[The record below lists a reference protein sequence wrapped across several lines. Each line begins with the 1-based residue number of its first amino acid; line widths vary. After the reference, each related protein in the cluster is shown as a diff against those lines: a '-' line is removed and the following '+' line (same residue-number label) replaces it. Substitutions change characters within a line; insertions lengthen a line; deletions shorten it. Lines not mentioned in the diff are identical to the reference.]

1 MKKGIMSYILKIC
14 PTRFVLILAGIKE
27 RKMEGAYKF
36 AMLILNVVSAA
47 LCVIAIAGIISGPPI
62 ETKATVTINQTVVDL
77 FFGKTDGNGKTDG
90 ENNSTDGASVTPV
103 SETEVG
109 AGDNAGSGAPDGT
122 GGGSGGT
129 SSDADDGKA
138 MIRAIFEE
146 MAKEK
151 VKLSFKFCLSND
163 VFFKAFFAKDN
174 SPVDKLLNG
183 IVDSIMNDEMKEE
196 INKVKASITKGTTKT
211 LVYTEF
217 DNLRKNNPGFDEI
230 FEGKDSKQV
239 LAEAGVT
246 DEYVDEKVN
255 EVHNA
260 LTTDKTVSEAA
271 TKVTDTVK
279 DIFKKLEESEYGQK
293 NPEVFA
299 AIDTQWGGLEDNVT
313 QMLVYLVILGEGE
326 ENVEGFDSSKVTD
339 EMIEARKNDVININN
354 AVDKIIINMLSG
366 ALNSGNNGNGN
377 GNGDGNNG
385 NGDGNENKTGN
396 ENQNGGSAEEK
407 PFFVGDYSFT
417 VAALGTVYPRL
428 PKISDTAEAGA
439 ENSENSEKSEDAESV
454 ESGNGDNGGE
464 STSESGSGSA
474 GDGETA
480 EDAYEQIRTLLKNK
494 INEVI
499 TEQYKGYMLTAMKVV
514 GGLIVFFAAVW
525 AYLILKLIVNSL
537 TGRMKTKMKLAYMFG
552 WMPGLNLVVIPTVMF
567 RIFTT
572 SNFITQKL
580 FTDLSVIES
589 IGNTLNL
596 SFASG
601 GVFGFYAGVGL
612 IAVAIVRFI
621 LKGALSGGSED

>member
-27 RKMEGAYKF
+27 RKMKGAYKF

-47 LCVIAIAGIISGPPI
+47 LCVIAIAGIISGPLI

-77 FFGKTDGNGKTDG
+77 IFGKDDGNGKTDG
-90 ENNSTDGASVTPV
+90 ENNSTDGATVTPV

-122 GGGSGGT
+122 GGGSGDT

-151 VKLSFKFCLSND
+151 VKLSFSFCLSND

-271 TKVTDTVK
+271 TKVTDAVK

-313 QMLVYLVILGEGE
+313 QMLVYFVILGEGE
-326 ENVEGFDSSKVTD
+326 ENMEGFDSSKVTD
-339 EMIEARKNDVININN
+339 EMIEARKNDVININD

-377 GNGDGNNG
+377 GDGNNG
-385 NGDGNENKTGN
+385 DGDGNENKTGN

-407 PFFVGDYSFT
+407 SFFVGDYSFT

-439 ENSENSEKSEDAESV
+439 ENSENSENGENSENAESV
-454 ESGNGDNGGE
+454 ESGGDNGGE
-464 STSESGSGSA
+464 STAESGSGSA

-499 TEQYKGYMLTAMKVV
+499 TE
-514 GGLIVFFAAVW
+514 
-525 AYLILKLIVNSL
+525 
-537 TGRMKTKMKLAYMFG
+537 
-552 WMPGLNLVVIPTVMF
+552 
-567 RIFTT
+567 
-572 SNFITQKL
+572 
-580 FTDLSVIES
+580 
-589 IGNTLNL
+589 
-596 SFASG
+596 
-601 GVFGFYAGVGL
+601 
-612 IAVAIVRFI
+612 
-621 LKGALSGGSED
+621 

>member
-27 RKMEGAYKF
+27 RKMKGAYKF

-47 LCVIAIAGIISGPPI
+47 LCVIAIAGIISGPLI

-77 FFGKTDGNGKTDG
+77 IFGKDDGNGKTDG
-90 ENNSTDGASVTPV
+90 ENNSTDGATVTPV
-103 SETEVG
+103 SKTEVG

-122 GGGSGGT
+122 DGGSGDT

-326 ENVEGFDSSKVTD
+326 ENMEGFDSSKVTD
-339 EMIEARKNDVININN
+339 EMIEARKNDVININD

-377 GNGDGNNG
+377 GDG

-407 PFFVGDYSFT
+407 SFFVGDYSFT

-439 ENSENSEKSEDAESV
+439 ENSENSENAESV
-454 ESGNGDNGGE
+454 ESGNDDSGGE
-464 STSESGSGSA
+464 STTESGSGSA

-596 SFASG
+596 SFVSG

>member
-1 MKKGIMSYILKIC
+1 MK
-14 PTRFVLILAGIKE
+14 
-27 RKMEGAYKF
+27 GAYKF

-47 LCVIAIAGIISGPPI
+47 LCVIAIAGIISGPLI

-77 FFGKTDGNGKTDG
+77 FFGKDDGNGKTDG
-90 ENNSTDGASVTPV
+90 ENNSTDG
-103 SETEVG
+103 
-109 AGDNAGSGAPDGT
+109 T
-122 GGGSGGT
+122 GGGSGDA

-174 SPVDKLLNG
+174 SPVDELLNG

-217 DNLRKNNPGFDEI
+217 DNLRKNNPEFDEI

-326 ENVEGFDSSKVTD
+326 ENMEGFDSSKVTD
-339 EMIEARKNDVININN
+339 EMIEARKNDVININD

-377 GNGDGNNG
+377 GDGNNG
-385 NGDGNENKTGN
+385 NGDGNGNKTGN

-407 PFFVGDYSFT
+407 SFFVGDYSFT
-417 VAALGTVYPRL
+417 VAALGTIYPRL

-439 ENSENSEKSEDAESV
+439 ENSENSENAESV
-454 ESGNGDNGGE
+454 ESGGDNGGE
-464 STSESGSGSA
+464 STTESGSGSA

-621 LKGALSGGSED
+621 LKGALSGGNED

>member
-1 MKKGIMSYILKIC
+1 MK
-14 PTRFVLILAGIKE
+14 
-27 RKMEGAYKF
+27 GAYKF

-47 LCVIAIAGIISGPPI
+47 LCVIAIAGIISGPLI

-77 FFGKTDGNGKTDG
+77 IFGKDDGNGKTDG
-90 ENNSTDGASVTPV
+90 ENNPTDGATVTPV
-103 SETEVG
+103 SKTEVG

-122 GGGSGGT
+122 GGGSGDA

-196 INKVKASITKGTTKT
+196 INKVKASITKETTKT

-299 AIDTQWGGLEDNVT
+299 AIDSQWGGLEDNVT

-326 ENVEGFDSSKVTD
+326 ENMEGFDSSKVTD
-339 EMIEARKNDVININN
+339 EMIEAKKNDVININD

-407 PFFVGDYSFT
+407 TFFVGDYSFT
-417 VAALGTVYPRL
+417 VAAAGTAYQRL
-428 PKISDTAEAGA
+428 LKISDTAEAGA
-439 ENSENSEKSEDAESV
+439 ENSENAESI
-454 ESGNGDNGGE
+454 ESSGE

-474 GDGETA
+474 GDGETT

-499 TEQYKGYMLTAMKVV
+499 TEQYKGYMLTVMKVV

-552 WMPGLNLVVIPTVMF
+552 WMPGLNLMVIPTVMF

>member
-1 MKKGIMSYILKIC
+1 MNKGIINYKIC
-14 PTRFVLILAGIKE
+14 PTRFVLFLAGIKE
-27 RKMEGAYKF
+27 RKMKGAYKF

-47 LCVIAIAGIISGPPI
+47 LCVIAIAGIISGPLI
-62 ETKATVTINQTVVDL
+62 ETKATVTINQAVVDL
-77 FFGKTDGNGKTDG
+77 VFGKDDGNDKTDG
-90 ENNSTDGASVTPV
+90 ENNPTDEKASVSTL
-103 SETEVG
+103 SETEDG
-109 AGDNAGSGAPDGT
+109 AGDNAGDGT
-122 GGGSGGT
+122 TDGSGEGTGDGSGGSGET
-129 SSDADDGKA
+129 SDDGKA

-146 MAKEK
+146 MAKEN
-151 VKLSFKFCLSND
+151 VKLSFKFRLTND
-163 VFFKAFFAKDN
+163 VFFNAFSAKDN
-174 SPVDKLLNG
+174 APVDELLNG

-196 INKVKASITKGTTKT
+196 IDKVKASITKGTTKT

-217 DNLRKNNPGFDEI
+217 DNLRKNNPEFDDI

-239 LAEAGVT
+239 LEEAGVT
-246 DEYVDEKVN
+246 DEFVDEKVN
-255 EVHNA
+255 EVHDA

-271 TKVTDTVK
+271 TKVTDAVK

-299 AIDTQWGGLEDNVT
+299 GIDTQWDDLEDNVT
-313 QMLVYLVILGEGE
+313 QMLVYLVILGDGDEDLKD
-326 ENVEGFDSSKVTD
+326 FDSSKVTD
-339 EMIEARKNDVININN
+339 EMIEAKKNEVININD
-354 AVDKIIINMLSG
+354 AVDKIIMNLLSG
-366 ALNSGNNGNGN
+366 ALNSDNNGNGN
-377 GNGDGNNG
+377 Q
-385 NGDGNENKTGN
+385 N
-396 ENQNGGSAEEK
+396 ENQNGNDNGNDPNSGFAK
-407 PFFVGDYSFT
+407 DNPFFVGNVGGYAFSA
-417 VAALGTVYPRL
+417 VGNLGLIKV
-428 PKISDTAEAGA
+428 SDKAEAGT
-439 ENSENSEKSEDAESV
+439 ENSKNGENNGNGESV
-454 ESGNGDNGGE
+454 ENGGE
-464 STSESGSGSA
+464 STSESGSGTTGE

-480 EDAYEQIRTLLKNK
+480 EDTYEQIRTLLKNK

-499 TEQYKGYMLTAMKVV
+499 TDQYKGYMLTAMKVV

-537 TGRMKTKMKLAYMFG
+537 TGRMKTKMRLAYVFG

>member
-1 MKKGIMSYILKIC
+1 MK
-14 PTRFVLILAGIKE
+14 
-27 RKMEGAYKF
+27 GAYKF

-47 LCVIAIAGIISGPPI
+47 LCVIAIAGIISGPLI

-77 FFGKTDGNGKTDG
+77 FFGKDDGNGKTDGKGKTDG
-90 ENNSTDGASVTPV
+90 ENNSTDGATVTPV

-122 GGGSGGT
+122 GGGSGDA

-313 QMLVYLVILGEGE
+313 QTLVYLVILGEGE
-326 ENVEGFDSSKVTD
+326 ENMEGFDSSKVTD
-339 EMIEARKNDVININN
+339 EMIEARKNDVININD

-366 ALNSGNNGNGN
+366 ALNSGNNGNG
-377 GNGDGNNG
+377 
-385 NGDGNENKTGN
+385 DGNENKTGN
-396 ENQNGGSAEEK
+396 ENQNGGFAEEK
-407 PFFVGDYSFT
+407 TFFVGDYSFI
-417 VAALGTVYPRL
+417 VAAVGTVYPRL

-439 ENSENSEKSEDAESV
+439 ENSENSENGESV
-454 ESGNGDNGGE
+454 ESGGDNGGE

-537 TGRMKTKMKLAYMFG
+537 TGRMKTKMKLAYIFG

-572 SNFITQKL
+572 SNFITRKL

>member
-1 MKKGIMSYILKIC
+1 MSDTIRDIC
-14 PTRFVLILAGIKE
+14 QPRIKLAVRPRFVLILAGIKE
-27 RKMEGAYKF
+27 RKMKGAYKF

-47 LCVIAIAGIISGPPI
+47 LCVIAIAGIISGPLI

-77 FFGKTDGNGKTDG
+77 IFGKDDGNGKTDG
-90 ENNSTDGASVTPV
+90 ENNSTDG
-103 SETEVG
+103 
-109 AGDNAGSGAPDGT
+109 T
-122 GGGSGGT
+122 GGGSGDT

-151 VKLSFKFCLSND
+151 VKLSFKFSLSND

-271 TKVTDTVK
+271 TKVTDTEK
-279 DIFKKLEESEYGQK
+279 IYAKLEESEYGQK

-313 QMLVYLVILGEGE
+313 QMLVYLVILGEGD
-326 ENVEGFDSSKVTD
+326 ENMEGFDSSKVTD
-339 EMIEARKNDVININN
+339 EMIEARKNDVININD

-366 ALNSGNNGNGN
+366 ALNSGNNGNGD

-385 NGDGNENKTGN
+385 DGDGNENKTGN

-407 PFFVGDYSFT
+407 SFFVGDYSFT

-428 PKISDTAEAGA
+428 LKISDTAEAGA
-439 ENSENSEKSEDAESV
+439 ENSENSENSESV
-454 ESGNGDNGGE
+454 ESGGDNGGE

>member
-1 MKKGIMSYILKIC
+1 MK
-14 PTRFVLILAGIKE
+14 
-27 RKMEGAYKF
+27 GAYKF

-47 LCVIAIAGIISGPPI
+47 LCVIAIAGIISGPLI

-77 FFGKTDGNGKTDG
+77 IFGKDDGNDKTDGANNPTD
-90 ENNSTDGASVTPV
+90 EKASISTL
-103 SETEVG
+103 SETEDG
-109 AGDNAGSGAPDGT
+109 AGDDAGSGAPDGT
-122 GGGSGGT
+122 GGGSGDA

-174 SPVDKLLNG
+174 SPADELLNG

-217 DNLRKNNPGFDEI
+217 DNLRKNNPEFDEI

-326 ENVEGFDSSKVTD
+326 ENMEGFDSSKVTD
-339 EMIEARKNDVININN
+339 EMIEARKNDVININD

-366 ALNSGNNGNGN
+366 ALNS
-377 GNGDGNNG
+377 GNNG

-407 PFFVGDYSFT
+407 SFFVGDYSFT
-417 VAALGTVYPRL
+417 VAAAGTVYPRL

-439 ENSENSEKSEDAESV
+439 ENSENNENTESV
-454 ESGNGDNGGE
+454 ESGGE

-499 TEQYKGYMLTAMKVV
+499 TEQYKGYMLTVMKVV

-621 LKGALSGGSED
+621 LKGALSGGNED

>member
-1 MKKGIMSYILKIC
+1 MK
-14 PTRFVLILAGIKE
+14 
-27 RKMEGAYKF
+27 GAYKF

-47 LCVIAIAGIISGPPI
+47 LCVIAIAGIISGPLI

-77 FFGKTDGNGKTDG
+77 IFGKDDGNGKTDG
-90 ENNSTDGASVTPV
+90 ENNSTDGATVTPV

-109 AGDNAGSGAPDGT
+109 AGDNAGSGATDGT
-122 GGGSGGT
+122 GGGSGDT

-196 INKVKASITKGTTKT
+196 INKVKASITKETTKT

-271 TKVTDTVK
+271 TKVTDAVK

-326 ENVEGFDSSKVTD
+326 ENMEGFDSSKVTD
-339 EMIEARKNDVININN
+339 EMIEAKKNDVININD

-366 ALNSGNNGNGN
+366 ALNSGNN
-377 GNGDGNNG
+377 GNNG

-396 ENQNGGSAEEK
+396 ENQNGGSAKEK
-407 PFFVGDYSFT
+407 SFFVGDYSFS

-439 ENSENSEKSEDAESV
+439 ENSENNENTESV
-454 ESGNGDNGGE
+454 ESGGE

-499 TEQYKGYMLTAMKVV
+499 TEQYKGYMLTVMKVV

-621 LKGALSGGSED
+621 LKGALSGGNED

>member
-1 MKKGIMSYILKIC
+1 MNKGIINYKIC
-14 PTRFVLILAGIKE
+14 PTRFVLFLAGIKE
-27 RKMEGAYKF
+27 RKMKGAYKF

-47 LCVIAIAGIISGPPI
+47 LCIIAIAGIISGPLI
-62 ETKATVTINQTVVDL
+62 ETKATVTINQAVVDL
-77 FFGKTDGNGKTDG
+77 VFGKDDGNDKTDG
-90 ENNSTDGASVTPV
+90 ENNPTDEKTSVSTL
-103 SETEVG
+103 SETEDG
-109 AGDNAGSGAPDGT
+109 AGVDAGDGTTDGSGGGT
-122 GGGSGGT
+122 GGGSDGSGE
-129 SSDADDGKA
+129 SSDDGKA

-146 MAKEK
+146 MAKEN
-151 VKLSFKFCLSND
+151 VKLSFKFRLTND
-163 VFFKAFFAKDN
+163 VFFNAFSAKDN
-174 SPVDKLLNG
+174 SPVDELLNG

-196 INKVKASITKGTTKT
+196 IDKVKASIAKGTTKT

-217 DNLRKNNPGFDEI
+217 DNLRKNNPEFDDI
-230 FEGKDSKQV
+230 FGGKDSKQV
-239 LAEAGVT
+239 LEEAGVT
-246 DEYVDEKVN
+246 DEFVDEKVN
-255 EVHNA
+255 DVHDA

-271 TKVTDTVK
+271 AKVTDAVK

-299 AIDTQWGGLEDNVT
+299 GIDTQWGDLEDNVAK
-313 QMLVYLVILGEGE
+313 MLVYLVILGDGDEDLK
-326 ENVEGFDSSKVTD
+326 NFDSSEVTD
-339 EMIEARKNDVININN
+339 EMIEAKKNDVININD
-354 AVDKIIINMLSG
+354 AVDKIIINLLSD
-366 ALNSGNNGNGN
+366 ALNSENNDNGNGN
-377 GNGDGNNG
+377 SDG
-385 NGDGNENKTGN
+385 
-396 ENQNGGSAEEK
+396 NQNGDDNPSSGFAK
-407 PFFVGDYSFT
+407 GNPFLFGGYAFSTTRYSGLIK
-417 VAALGTVYPRL
+417 V
-428 PKISDTAEAGA
+428 SDKAEAGT
-439 ENSENSEKSEDAESV
+439 ENGENGENAESI
-454 ESGNGDNGGE
+454 ENGGE
-464 STSESGSGSA
+464 STSESGSGTA
-474 GDGETA
+474 GEGDGETA

-499 TEQYKGYMLTAMKVV
+499 TDQYKGYMLTAMKVV

-525 AYLILKLIVNSL
+525 AYLILKLVVNSL
-537 TGRMKTKMKLAYMFG
+537 TGRMKTKMRLAYVFG

-621 LKGALSGGSED
+621 VKGALAGGEED

>member
-1 MKKGIMSYILKIC
+1 MK
-14 PTRFVLILAGIKE
+14 
-27 RKMEGAYKF
+27 GAYKF

-47 LCVIAIAGIISGPPI
+47 LCVIAIAGIISGPLI

-77 FFGKTDGNGKTDG
+77 IFGKDDGNGKTDG
-90 ENNSTDGASVTPV
+90 ENNSTDGATVTPV

-122 GGGSGGT
+122 GGGSGDA

-255 EVHNA
+255 EVHNV

-326 ENVEGFDSSKVTD
+326 ENMEGFDSSKVTD
-339 EMIEARKNDVININN
+339 EMIEARKNDVININD

-377 GNGDGNNG
+377 DNGD
-385 NGDGNENKTGN
+385 GDGNENKTGN
-396 ENQNGGSAEEK
+396 ENQNGGFAEEK
-407 PFFVGDYSFT
+407 SFFVGDNSFS
-417 VAALGTVYPRL
+417 VAALGTVYPWL

-439 ENSENSEKSEDAESV
+439 ENSENSESV
-454 ESGNGDNGGE
+454 ESGGE

-474 GDGETA
+474 GDGETS

-596 SFASG
+596 SFASS

>member
-1 MKKGIMSYILKIC
+1 MK
-14 PTRFVLILAGIKE
+14 
-27 RKMEGAYKF
+27 GAYKF

-47 LCVIAIAGIISGPPI
+47 LCVIAIAGIISGPLI
-62 ETKATVTINQTVVDL
+62 ETKATVTINQAVVDL
-77 FFGKTDGNGKTDG
+77 ILGKDDGNDKTDGANNPTD
-90 ENNSTDGASVTPV
+90 EKASISTL
-103 SETEVG
+103 SETEDG
-109 AGDNAGSGAPDGT
+109 AGGDAGDGTTDGSGEGTGDNAG
-122 GGGSGGT
+122 GSGEN
-129 SSDADDGKA
+129 SDDGKA

-146 MAKEK
+146 MAKEN
-151 VKLSFKFCLSND
+151 VELSFKFRLTND
-163 VFFKAFFAKDN
+163 VFFNAFSAKDN
-174 SPVDKLLNG
+174 APVDELLNG

-196 INKVKASITKGTTKT
+196 IDKVKASITKGTTKT

-217 DNLRKNNPGFDEI
+217 DNLRKNNPEFDDI
-230 FEGKDSKQV
+230 FECKDSKQV
-239 LAEAGVT
+239 LEEAGVT
-246 DEYVDEKVN
+246 DEFVDEKVN
-255 EVHNA
+255 EVHDA

-271 TKVTDTVK
+271 TKVTDAVK

-299 AIDTQWGGLEDNVT
+299 GIDTQWDDLEDNVT
-313 QMLVYLVILGEGE
+313 QMLVYLVILGDGDEDLKD
-326 ENVEGFDSSKVTD
+326 FDSSKVTD
-339 EMIEARKNDVININN
+339 EMIEAKKNEVININD
-354 AVDKIIINMLSG
+354 AVDKIIMNLLSG
-366 ALNSGNNGNGN
+366 ALNSDNNNGEENQN
-377 GNGDGNNG
+377 QN
-385 NGDGNENKTGN
+385 GNENPSSGFAKDN
-396 ENQNGGSAEEK
+396 
-407 PFFVGDYSFT
+407 PFFVGNVGGYAFSAARYSGLIK
-417 VAALGTVYPRL
+417 VSDKAEVGT
-428 PKISDTAEAGA
+428 
-439 ENSENSEKSEDAESV
+439 ENSGN
-454 ESGNGDNGGE
+454 SGNGENGGE
-464 STSESGSGSA
+464 STSESGSGTTGE

-480 EDAYEQIRTLLKNK
+480 EDTYEQIRTLLKNK

-499 TEQYKGYMLTAMKVV
+499 TDQYKGYMLTAMKVV

-525 AYLILKLIVNSL
+525 AYLILKLVVNSL
-537 TGRMKTKMKLAYMFG
+537 TGRMKTKMRLAYVFG

-621 LKGALSGGSED
+621 LKGALAGGEE

>member
-1 MKKGIMSYILKIC
+1 MKGS
-14 PTRFVLILAGIKE
+14 
-27 RKMEGAYKF
+27 YKF

-47 LCVIAIAGIISGPPI
+47 LCAVAIAGIISGPLI
-62 ETKATVTINQTVVDL
+62 ETKATVTVNQSVVDL
-77 FFGKTDGNGKTDG
+77 IFGKDDGNGKTDG
-90 ENNSTDGASVTPV
+90 EKISTDGEASVFSL
-103 SETEVG
+103 SETEDG
-109 AGDNAGSGAPDGT
+109 ADGKAGDGTTDGSGE
-122 GGGSGGT
+122 GSG
-129 SSDADDGKA
+129 DGKA

-146 MAKEK
+146 MAKEN
-151 VKLSFKFCLSND
+151 VKLSFKFRLTND
-163 VFFKAFFAKDN
+163 VFFNAFSAKDN
-174 SPVDKLLNG
+174 TPVDELLNG

-196 INKVKASITKGTTKT
+196 IDKVKASIAKGATKT

-217 DNLRKNNPGFDEI
+217 DNLRKNTPEFDDI

-239 LAEAGVT
+239 LEEAGVT
-246 DEYVDEKVN
+246 DEFVDEKVN
-255 EVHNA
+255 EVHDA
-260 LTTDKTVSEAA
+260 LTTDKTVSEAT
-271 TKVTDTVK
+271 TKVTDVVK

-299 AIDTQWGGLEDNVT
+299 GIDTQWDDLENNVT
-313 QMLVYLVILGEGE
+313 QMLVYLAILGDGE
-326 ENVEGFDSSKVTD
+326 ENIKDFDSSKVTD
-339 EMIEARKNDVININN
+339 EMIEARKNDVININD
-354 AVDKIIINMLSG
+354 AVDKIIMNLLSG
-366 ALNSGNNGNGN
+366 ALNSDNNDNNDNNGN
-377 GNGDGNNG
+377 NGDGNKE
-385 NGDGNENKTGN
+385 GDENPGSGFAK
-396 ENQNGGSAEEK
+396 EN
-407 PFFVGDYSFT
+407 PFFDGGYVLSTARYSGLIKF
-417 VAALGTVYPRL
+417 
-428 PKISDTAEAGA
+428 SDKAEAGTENGEKGENA
-439 ENSENSEKSEDAESV
+439 ENIE
-454 ESGNGDNGGE
+454 NGDETTPGG
-464 STSESGSGSA
+464 GSGTA

-499 TEQYKGYMLTAMKVV
+499 TDQYKGYMLIAMKVV

-525 AYLILKLIVNSL
+525 AYLILKLVVNSL
-537 TGRMKTKMKLAYMFG
+537 TGRMKTKMRLAYVFG

-601 GVFGFYAGVGL
+601 GVFGFYAGIGL

-621 LKGALSGGSED
+621 IKGALAGGNEE

>member
-1 MKKGIMSYILKIC
+1 M
-14 PTRFVLILAGIKE
+14 AGIKE
-27 RKMEGAYKF
+27 RKMKGAYKF

-47 LCVIAIAGIISGPPI
+47 LCVIAIAGIISGPLI

-77 FFGKTDGNGKTDG
+77 IFGKDDGNGKTDG
-90 ENNSTDGASVTPV
+90 ENNSTDGATVTPV

-122 GGGSGGT
+122 GGGSGDA

-271 TKVTDTVK
+271 TKVTDAVK

-313 QMLVYLVILGEGE
+313 QMLVYLVILGEGD
-326 ENVEGFDSSKVTD
+326 ENMEGFDSSKVTD
-339 EMIEARKNDVININN
+339 EMIEARKNDVININD

-377 GNGDGNNG
+377 GDGNGDGNNG

-407 PFFVGDYSFT
+407 PFFVGDYSFS

-428 PKISDTAEAGA
+428 KISDTAEAGA
-439 ENSENSEKSEDAESV
+439 ENSENSENSENGESV
-454 ESGNGDNGGE
+454 ESGGE
-464 STSESGSGSA
+464 STTESGSGSA

-480 EDAYEQIRTLLKNK
+480 EDVYEQIRTLLKNK

>member
-1 MKKGIMSYILKIC
+1 MEKGIMSYILKIC
-14 PTRFVLILAGIKE
+14 PTRFLAGIKE
-27 RKMEGAYKF
+27 RKMKGAYKF

-47 LCVIAIAGIISGPPI
+47 LCVIAIAGIISGPLI

-77 FFGKTDGNGKTDG
+77 IFGKDDGNGKTDG
-90 ENNSTDGASVTPV
+90 ENNSTDGATVTPV

-122 GGGSGGT
+122 GGGSGDA

-313 QMLVYLVILGEGE
+313 QMLVYLVVLGEGE
-326 ENVEGFDSSKVTD
+326 ENMEGFDSSKVTD
-339 EMIEARKNDVININN
+339 EMIEARKNDVININD

-366 ALNSGNNGNGN
+366 ALNSGNNGNN
-377 GNGDGNNG
+377 GNGDGD
-385 NGDGNENKTGN
+385 GDGNENKTGN

-407 PFFVGDYSFT
+407 SFFVGDYSFT

-439 ENSENSEKSEDAESV
+439 ENSENSENSENAESV
-454 ESGNGDNGGE
+454 ESGGDNGDE
-464 STSESGSGSA
+464 PTSESGSA

-552 WMPGLNLVVIPTVMF
+552 WMPGLNLVVIPTVTF

>member
-27 RKMEGAYKF
+27 RKMKGAYKF

-47 LCVIAIAGIISGPPI
+47 LCVIAIAGIISGPLI

-77 FFGKTDGNGKTDG
+77 IFGKDDGNGKTDG
-90 ENNSTDGASVTPV
+90 ENNSTDGATVTPV

-122 GGGSGGT
+122 GGGSGDA

-299 AIDTQWGGLEDNVT
+299 AIDTQWDGLEDNVT

-326 ENVEGFDSSKVTD
+326 KNMEGFDSSKVTD
-339 EMIEARKNDVININN
+339 EMIEARKNDVININD

-377 GNGDGNNG
+377 SNGDGNNG

-407 PFFVGDYSFT
+407 SFFVGDYSFT

-439 ENSENSEKSEDAESV
+439 ENSENSDNAESV
-454 ESGNGDNGGE
+454 ESGNGGE
-464 STSESGSGSA
+464 STPESGSGSA

-621 LKGALSGGSED
+621 LKGALSGGNED

>member
-1 MKKGIMSYILKIC
+1 M
-14 PTRFVLILAGIKE
+14 AGIKE
-27 RKMEGAYKF
+27 RKMKGAYKF

-47 LCVIAIAGIISGPPI
+47 LCVIAIAGIISGPLI

-77 FFGKTDGNGKTDG
+77 IFGKDDGNGKTDG
-90 ENNSTDGASVTPV
+90 ENNPT
-103 SETEVG
+103 
-109 AGDNAGSGAPDGT
+109 
-122 GGGSGGT
+122 
-129 SSDADDGKA
+129 DGKA
-138 MIRAIFEE
+138 MVRAIFEE

-326 ENVEGFDSSKVTD
+326 ENMEGFDSSKVTD
-339 EMIEARKNDVININN
+339 EMIEARKNDVININD

-366 ALNSGNNGNGN
+366 ALKSGNNGN

-385 NGDGNENKTGN
+385 SGDGNENKTGN

-407 PFFVGDYSFT
+407 SFFVGDYSFT
-417 VAALGTVYPRL
+417 VAAVGTAYQRML
-428 PKISDTAEAGA
+428 KISDTAEAGA
-439 ENSENSEKSEDAESV
+439 ENSENSENSDNAESV
-454 ESGNGDNGGE
+454 ESGGDNGGE
-464 STSESGSGSA
+464 STPESGSGSA

-621 LKGALSGGSED
+621 LKGALSGGNED

>member
-1 MKKGIMSYILKIC
+1 MK
-14 PTRFVLILAGIKE
+14 
-27 RKMEGAYKF
+27 GAYKF

-47 LCVIAIAGIISGPPI
+47 LCVIAIAGIISGPLI

-77 FFGKTDGNGKTDG
+77 IFGKDDGNGKTDG
-90 ENNSTDGASVTPV
+90 ENNPT
-103 SETEVG
+103 
-109 AGDNAGSGAPDGT
+109 
-122 GGGSGGT
+122 
-129 SSDADDGKA
+129 DGKA
-138 MIRAIFEE
+138 MVRAIFEE

-326 ENVEGFDSSKVTD
+326 ENMEGFDSSKVTD
-339 EMIEARKNDVININN
+339 EMIEARKNDVININD

-366 ALNSGNNGNGN
+366 ALKSGNNGN

-385 NGDGNENKTGN
+385 SGDGNENKTGN

-407 PFFVGDYSFT
+407 SFFVGDYSFT
-417 VAALGTVYPRL
+417 VAAVGTAYQRML
-428 PKISDTAEAGA
+428 KISDTAEAGA
-439 ENSENSEKSEDAESV
+439 ENSENSENSDNAESV
-454 ESGNGDNGGE
+454 ESGGDNGGE
-464 STSESGSGSA
+464 STPESGSGSA

>member
-1 MKKGIMSYILKIC
+1 MK
-14 PTRFVLILAGIKE
+14 
-27 RKMEGAYKF
+27 GAYKF

-47 LCVIAIAGIISGPPI
+47 LCVIAIAGIISGPLI

-90 ENNSTDGASVTPV
+90 ENNSTDGATVTPV
-103 SETEVG
+103 SGKEVG
-109 AGDNAGSGAPDGT
+109 AGDNAGSGATDGT
-122 GGGSGGT
+122 GGGSGDA

-271 TKVTDTVK
+271 TKVTDAVK

-313 QMLVYLVILGEGE
+313 QMLVYFVILGEGE
-326 ENVEGFDSSKVTD
+326 ENMEGFDSSKVTD
-339 EMIEARKNDVININN
+339 EMIEARKNDVININD

-377 GNGDGNNG
+377 GDGNNG
-385 NGDGNENKTGN
+385 DGDGNENKTGN

-407 PFFVGDYSFT
+407 SFFVGDYSFT
-417 VAALGTVYPRL
+417 VAAVGTIYLRM

-439 ENSENSEKSEDAESV
+439 ENSENSENSENGESV
-454 ESGNGDNGGE
+454 ESGGE

>member
-1 MKKGIMSYILKIC
+1 MSD
-14 PTRFVLILAGIKE
+14 IKE
-27 RKMEGAYKF
+27 RKMKGAYKF

-47 LCVIAIAGIISGPPI
+47 LCVIAIAGIISGPLI
-62 ETKATVTINQTVVDL
+62 ETKATVTINQAVVDL
-77 FFGKTDGNGKTDG
+77 ILGKDDGNDKTDGANNPTD
-90 ENNSTDGASVTPV
+90 EKASISTL
-103 SETEVG
+103 SETEDG
-109 AGDNAGSGAPDGT
+109 AGDNAGDGT
-122 GGGSGGT
+122 TDGSGEGTGDGSGGSEET
-129 SSDADDGKA
+129 SDDGKA

-146 MAKEK
+146 MAKEN
-151 VKLSFKFCLSND
+151 VKLSFKFRLTND
-163 VFFKAFFAKDN
+163 VFFNAFSAKDN
-174 SPVDKLLNG
+174 APVDELLNG

-196 INKVKASITKGTTKT
+196 IDKVKASITKGTTKT

-217 DNLRKNNPGFDEI
+217 DNLRKNNPEFDDI

-239 LAEAGVT
+239 LEEAGVT
-246 DEYVDEKVN
+246 DEFVDEKVN
-255 EVHNA
+255 EVHDA

-271 TKVTDTVK
+271 TKVTDAVK

-299 AIDTQWGGLEDNVT
+299 GIDTQWDDLEDNVT
-313 QMLVYLVILGEGE
+313 QMLVYLVILGDGDEDLKD
-326 ENVEGFDSSKVTD
+326 FDSSKVTD
-339 EMIEARKNDVININN
+339 EMIEAKKNEVININD
-354 AVDKIIINMLSG
+354 AVDKIIMNLLSG
-366 ALNSGNNGNGN
+366 ALNSDNNDNGNG
-377 GNGDGNNG
+377 
-385 NGDGNENKTGN
+385 E
-396 ENQNGGSAEEK
+396 ENQNGNETPNSGFAK
-407 PFFVGDYSFT
+407 VNPFFVGNVGGYAFSA
-417 VAALGTVYPRL
+417 VGNLGLIKVFD
-428 PKISDTAEAGA
+428 KAEAGTK
-439 ENSENSEKSEDAESV
+439 NSENGEN
-454 ESGNGDNGGE
+454 NGNGGE
-464 STSESGSGSA
+464 STSESGSGTT
-474 GDGETA
+474 GEDDGETA
-480 EDAYEQIRTLLKNK
+480 EDTYEQIRTLLKNK

-499 TEQYKGYMLTAMKVV
+499 TDQYKGYMLTAMKVV

-525 AYLILKLIVNSL
+525 AYLILKLVVNSL
-537 TGRMKTKMKLAYMFG
+537 TGRMKTKMRLAYMFG

-621 LKGALSGGSED
+621 LKGALAGGDKD

>member
-1 MKKGIMSYILKIC
+1 MK
-14 PTRFVLILAGIKE
+14 
-27 RKMEGAYKF
+27 GAYKF

-47 LCVIAIAGIISGPPI
+47 LCVIAIAGIISGPLI

-77 FFGKTDGNGKTDG
+77 IFGKDDGNGKTDG
-90 ENNSTDGASVTPV
+90 ENNSTDGATVTPV

-122 GGGSGGT
+122 GGGSGDA

-151 VKLSFKFCLSND
+151 VKLSFKFSLSND

-313 QMLVYLVILGEGE
+313 QMLVYLVILGEGD
-326 ENVEGFDSSKVTD
+326 ENMEGFDSSKVTD
-339 EMIEARKNDVININN
+339 EMIEARKNDVININD

-366 ALNSGNNGNGN
+366 ALNSGNNGNGD

-385 NGDGNENKTGN
+385 DGDGNENKTGN

-407 PFFVGDYSFT
+407 SFFVGDYSFT

-428 PKISDTAEAGA
+428 LKISDTAEAGA
-439 ENSENSEKSEDAESV
+439 ENSENSENSESV
-454 ESGNGDNGGE
+454 ESGGDNGGE

>member
-1 MKKGIMSYILKIC
+1 MK
-14 PTRFVLILAGIKE
+14 
-27 RKMEGAYKF
+27 GAYKF

-47 LCVIAIAGIISGPPI
+47 LCVIAIAGIISGPLI

-77 FFGKTDGNGKTDG
+77 IFGKDDGNGKTDG

-196 INKVKASITKGTTKT
+196 INKVKASITKETTKT

-299 AIDTQWGGLEDNVT
+299 AIDSQWGGLEDNVT

-326 ENVEGFDSSKVTD
+326 ENMEGFDSSKVTD
-339 EMIEARKNDVININN
+339 EMIEAKKNDVININD

-407 PFFVGDYSFT
+407 TFFVGDYSFT
-417 VAALGTVYPRL
+417 VAAAGTAYQRL
-428 PKISDTAEAGA
+428 LKISDTAEAGA
-439 ENSENSEKSEDAESV
+439 ENSENAESI
-454 ESGNGDNGGE
+454 ESSGE

-474 GDGETA
+474 GDGETT

-499 TEQYKGYMLTAMKVV
+499 TEQYKGYMLTVMKVV

-552 WMPGLNLVVIPTVMF
+552 WMPGLNLMVIPTVMF

>member
-1 MKKGIMSYILKIC
+1 M
-14 PTRFVLILAGIKE
+14 AGIKE
-27 RKMEGAYKF
+27 RKMKGAYKF

-47 LCVIAIAGIISGPPI
+47 LCVIAIAGIISGPLI

-77 FFGKTDGNGKTDG
+77 IFGKDDGNDKTDGANNPTD
-90 ENNSTDGASVTPV
+90 EKASISTLF
-103 SETEVG
+103 ETEDG
-109 AGDNAGSGAPDGT
+109 AGDDAGSGAPDGT
-122 GGGSGGT
+122 GGGSGDA

-174 SPVDKLLNG
+174 SPVDELLNG

-326 ENVEGFDSSKVTD
+326 ENMEGFDSSKVTD
-339 EMIEARKNDVININN
+339 EMIEARKNDVININD

-366 ALNSGNNGNGN
+366 ALNSGNNGNSN

-385 NGDGNENKTGN
+385 DGDGNENKTGN

-407 PFFVGDYSFT
+407 SFFVGDYSFT
-417 VAALGTVYPRL
+417 VAAAGTAYQRL
-428 PKISDTAEAGA
+428 LKISDTAEAGA
-439 ENSENSEKSEDAESV
+439 ENSENSENAESV
-454 ESGNGDNGGE
+454 ESGSDNGGE

>member
-1 MKKGIMSYILKIC
+1 MK
-14 PTRFVLILAGIKE
+14 
-27 RKMEGAYKF
+27 GAYKF

-47 LCVIAIAGIISGPPI
+47 LCVIAIAGIISGPLI

-77 FFGKTDGNGKTDG
+77 IFGKDDGNGKTDG
-90 ENNSTDGASVTPV
+90 ENNSTDGATVTPV

-122 GGGSGGT
+122 GGGSGDA

-326 ENVEGFDSSKVTD
+326 ENMEGFDSSKVTD
-339 EMIEARKNDVININN
+339 EMIEARKNDVININD

-366 ALNSGNNGNGN
+366 ALNSGNNGNGD
-377 GNGDGNNG
+377 GNNGNNG
-385 NGDGNENKTGN
+385 NGDGNGNKTGN

-407 PFFVGDYSFT
+407 SFFVGDYSFT
-417 VAALGTVYPRL
+417 VAAVGTIYPRL

-439 ENSENSEKSEDAESV
+439 ENSENSENAESV
-454 ESGNGDNGGE
+454 ESGGDNGGE
-464 STSESGSGSA
+464 SASESGSA
-474 GDGETA
+474 GDGNGETA
-480 EDAYEQIRTLLKNK
+480 EDTYEQIRTLLKNK

>member
-1 MKKGIMSYILKIC
+1 MK
-14 PTRFVLILAGIKE
+14 
-27 RKMEGAYKF
+27 GAYKF

-47 LCVIAIAGIISGPPI
+47 LCVIAIAGIISGPLI

-77 FFGKTDGNGKTDG
+77 IFGKDDGNGKTDG
-90 ENNSTDGASVTPV
+90 ENNSTDGATVTPV

-109 AGDNAGSGAPDGT
+109 AGDDAGSGATDGT
-122 GGGSGGT
+122 GGGSGDA

-174 SPVDKLLNG
+174 SPVDELLNG

-299 AIDTQWGGLEDNVT
+299 AIDTQWDGLEDNVT
-313 QMLVYLVILGEGE
+313 QMLVYLVILGEGD
-326 ENVEGFDSSKVTD
+326 ENMEGFDSSKVTD
-339 EMIEARKNDVININN
+339 EMIEARKNDVININD

-377 GNGDGNNG
+377 GDGNG
-385 NGDGNENKTGN
+385 NGNENKTGN
-396 ENQNGGSAEEK
+396 ENQNGGSAKEK
-407 PFFVGDYSFT
+407 PFFVGDYSFS

-428 PKISDTAEAGA
+428 LKISDTAEAGA
-439 ENSENSEKSEDAESV
+439 GNSENSENAESV
-454 ESGNGDNGGE
+454 ESGGE

-499 TEQYKGYMLTAMKVV
+499 TEQYKGYMLTVMKVV

-621 LKGALSGGSED
+621 LKGALSGGNED

>member
-1 MKKGIMSYILKIC
+1 MK
-14 PTRFVLILAGIKE
+14 
-27 RKMEGAYKF
+27 GAYKF

-47 LCVIAIAGIISGPPI
+47 LCVIAIAGIISGPLI

-77 FFGKTDGNGKTDG
+77 IFGKDDGNGKTDG
-90 ENNSTDGASVTPV
+90 ENNSTDG
-103 SETEVG
+103 
-109 AGDNAGSGAPDGT
+109 T
-122 GGGSGGT
+122 GGGSGDT

-151 VKLSFKFCLSND
+151 VKLSFKFSLSND

-313 QMLVYLVILGEGE
+313 QMLVYLVILGEGD
-326 ENVEGFDSSKVTD
+326 ENMEGFDSSKVTD
-339 EMIEARKNDVININN
+339 EMIEARKNDVININD

-366 ALNSGNNGNGN
+366 ALNSGNNGNGD

-385 NGDGNENKTGN
+385 DGDGNENKTGN

-407 PFFVGDYSFT
+407 SFFVGDYSFT

-428 PKISDTAEAGA
+428 LKISDTAEAGA
-439 ENSENSEKSEDAESV
+439 ENSENSENSESV
-454 ESGNGDNGGE
+454 ESGGDNGGE

-589 IGNTLNL
+589 IGNTLEL

-621 LKGALSGGSED
+621 LKGALSGGNED

>member
-1 MKKGIMSYILKIC
+1 MK
-14 PTRFVLILAGIKE
+14 
-27 RKMEGAYKF
+27 GAYKF

-47 LCVIAIAGIISGPPI
+47 LCVIAIAGIISGPLI

-77 FFGKTDGNGKTDG
+77 IFGKDDGNGKTDG
-90 ENNSTDGASVTPV
+90 ENNSTDGATVTPV

-122 GGGSGGT
+122 GGGSGDA

-279 DIFKKLEESEYGQK
+279 DIFKKLEESEYGKK

-313 QMLVYLVILGEGE
+313 QMLVYLVVLGEGE
-326 ENVEGFDSSKVTD
+326 ENMEGFDSSKVTD
-339 EMIEARKNDVININN
+339 EMIEARKNDVININD

-407 PFFVGDYSFT
+407 SFFVGDYSFT
-417 VAALGTVYPRL
+417 VAASGTVYPRL
-428 PKISDTAEAGA
+428 PKSSDTAEAGA
-439 ENSENSEKSEDAESV
+439 ENSENAESI

-464 STSESGSGSA
+464 STSESGSGNA

-537 TGRMKTKMKLAYMFG
+537 MGRMKTKMKLAYMFG

-621 LKGALSGGSED
+621 LKGALSGGNED

>member
-1 MKKGIMSYILKIC
+1 M
-14 PTRFVLILAGIKE
+14 AGIKE
-27 RKMEGAYKF
+27 RKMKGAYKF

-47 LCVIAIAGIISGPPI
+47 LCVIAIAGIISGPLI

-77 FFGKTDGNGKTDG
+77 IFGKDDGNGKTDG
-90 ENNSTDGASVTPV
+90 ENNSTDGATVTPV
-103 SETEVG
+103 FVTEVG
-109 AGDNAGSGAPDGT
+109 AGDDAGSGAPDGT
-122 GGGSGGT
+122 GGGSGDA

-151 VKLSFKFCLSND
+151 VKLSFKFSLSND

-174 SPVDKLLNG
+174 SPVDELLNG

-299 AIDTQWGGLEDNVT
+299 AIDTQWDGLEDNVT

-326 ENVEGFDSSKVTD
+326 ENMEGFDSSKVTD
-339 EMIEARKNDVININN
+339 EMIEARKNDVININD

-366 ALNSGNNGNGN
+366 ALNSGNNGN

-396 ENQNGGSAEEK
+396 ENQNGGSAKEK
-407 PFFVGDYSFT
+407 PFFVGEYSFS
-417 VAALGTVYPRL
+417 VAAFGTVYPRL

-439 ENSENSEKSEDAESV
+439 ENSENSENSENGESV
-454 ESGNGDNGGE
+454 ESGGE
-464 STSESGSGSA
+464 STEESESGSA

-494 INEVI
+494 INEVV
-499 TEQYKGYMLTAMKVV
+499 TEQYKGYMLTVMKVV

>member
-1 MKKGIMSYILKIC
+1 
-14 PTRFVLILAGIKE
+14 
-27 RKMEGAYKF
+27 
-36 AMLILNVVSAA
+36 MLILNVVSAA
-47 LCVIAIAGIISGPPI
+47 LCVIAIAGIISGPLI
-62 ETKATVTINQTVVDL
+62 ETKATVTINQAVVDL
-77 FFGKTDGNGKTDG
+77 ILGKDDGNDK
-90 ENNSTDGASVTPV
+90 TDGASNPTDEKASISSL
-103 SETEVG
+103 SETEDG
-109 AGDNAGSGAPDGT
+109 AGDNAGSGTTDGSGDGT
-122 GGGSGGT
+122 GDGSGGSGET
-129 SSDADDGKA
+129 SDDGKA

-146 MAKEK
+146 MAKEN
-151 VKLSFKFCLSND
+151 VKLSFKFRLTND
-163 VFFKAFFAKDN
+163 VFFNAFSAKDN
-174 SPVDKLLNG
+174 APVDELLNG

-196 INKVKASITKGTTKT
+196 IDKVKASITKGTTKT

-217 DNLRKNNPGFDEI
+217 DNLRKNNPEFDDI

-239 LAEAGVT
+239 LEEAGVT
-246 DEYVDEKVN
+246 DEFVDEKVN
-255 EVHNA
+255 EVHDA

-271 TKVTDTVK
+271 TKVTDAVK

-299 AIDTQWGGLEDNVT
+299 GIDTQWDDLEDNVT
-313 QMLVYLVILGEGE
+313 QMLVYLVILGDGDEDLKD
-326 ENVEGFDSSKVTD
+326 FDSSKVTD
-339 EMIEARKNDVININN
+339 EMIESKKNEVININD
-354 AVDKIIINMLSG
+354 AVDKIIMNLLSG
-366 ALNSGNNGNGN
+366 ALNSDNNGNGN
-377 GNGDGNNG
+377 SDGDGNQ
-385 NGDGNENKTGN
+385 N
-396 ENQNGGSAEEK
+396 ENQNG
-407 PFFVGDYSFT
+407 
-417 VAALGTVYPRL
+417 
-428 PKISDTAEAGA
+428 
-439 ENSENSEKSEDAESV
+439 N
-454 ESGNGDNGGE
+454 DNGNENGNPSNGE
-464 STSESGSGSA
+464 SA

-480 EDAYEQIRTLLKNK
+480 EDTYEQIRTLLKNK

-499 TEQYKGYMLTAMKVV
+499 TDQYKGYMLTAMKVV

-525 AYLILKLIVNSL
+525 AYLILKLVVNSL
-537 TGRMKTKMKLAYMFG
+537 TGRMKTKMRLAYVFG

-621 LKGALSGGSED
+621 LKGALAGGDKD

>member
-47 LCVIAIAGIISGPPI
+47 LCVIAIAGIISGPLI

-122 GGGSGGT
+122 GGGSGDT

-217 DNLRKNNPGFDEI
+217 DNLRKNNPEFDEI

-439 ENSENSEKSEDAESV
+439 ENSENSENSENAESV
-454 ESGNGDNGGE
+454 ESGGDNGGE